1 MDRMEKIYREFGVM
15 MTGDRIYEDPSVSY
29 ADICAE
35 LGVLPEEAQLSR
47 MLHSVDCGLVVKR
60 FCATARYTDRR
71 GVHECS
77 LSDMRPTPFMI
88 GVSGTHTVS
97 VRLK

>member
-35 LGVLPEEAQLSR
+35 P
-47 MLHSVDCGLVVKR
+47 DGL
-60 FCATARYTDRR
+60 F
-71 GVHECS
+71 GIEW
-77 LSDMRPTPFMI
+77 F
-88 GVSGTHTVS
+88 
-97 VRLK
+97 

>member
-35 LGVLPEEAQLSR
+35 LDVLPEELDR
-47 MLHSVDCGLVVKR
+47 VLLRELG
-60 FCATARYTDRR
+60 YTGEELMAEYRK
-71 GVHECS
+71 GS
-77 LSDMRPTPFMI
+77 LA
-88 GVSGTHTVS
+88 
-97 VRLK
+97 